1 MNAIMKKLL
10 LIILGSTSFVASVFA
25 DSTAGIHFSNNTKST
40 IYLVSHYTSGSD
52 NCRGKFSG
60 TKKVSSGDNYSFQ
73 IQVKYN
79 NNSCHVE
86 LLGYLTPTLNE
97 SSQVLK
103 ENFKIHGEGGGNDD
117 DAYVDSYITSHD
129 TPPPICGLGMRCSTN
144 LTNSNQSLYLKASND
159 DNQYAHIVF
168 NNTDSSDYYV
178 NFDHISGDCSD
189 YVDDSWFHVTPGKM
203 KIDYILN
210 THQGKTCMYNVNVAT
225 DSKGKNL
232 LCTAKL
238 GIGDDSKDNTVISST
253 DGNCSTILSNKNW
266 LANITPV
273 VQ

>member
-1 MNAIMKKLL
+1 
-10 LIILGSTSFVASVFA
+10 
-25 DSTAGIHFSNNTKST
+25 
-40 IYLVSHYTSGSD
+40 
-52 NCRGKFSG
+52 
-60 TKKVSSGDNYSFQ
+60 
-73 IQVKYN
+73 
-79 NNSCHVE
+79 
-86 LLGYLTPTLNE
+86 LTPKLDE
-97 SSQVLK
+97 SSQVFK
-103 ENFKIHGEGGGNDD
+103 ENFKIKGDCGGS
-117 DAYVDSYITSHD
+117 YVTSHD
-129 TPPPICGLGMRCSTN
+129 TPPPICGLGMTCSTN
-144 LTNSNQSLYLKASND
+144 LTNDEQSLYLKASNN

-189 YVDDSWFHVTPGKM
+189 YVDDSWFHVTPGNM

-210 THQGKTCMYNVNVAT
+210 SNQGKTCIYNVNVAT

-253 DGNCSTILSNKNW
+253 DGNCSTILSNNNW